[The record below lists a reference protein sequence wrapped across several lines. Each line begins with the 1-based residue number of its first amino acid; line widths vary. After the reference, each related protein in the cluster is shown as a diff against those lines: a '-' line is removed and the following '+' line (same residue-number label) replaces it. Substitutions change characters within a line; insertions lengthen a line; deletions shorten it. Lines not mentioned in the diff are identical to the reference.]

1 MKIKLKPLKDHNPI
15 ATLHRSSENHL
26 PMQHLRELVQN
37 SIEAGAKKIRLY
49 EEPQF
54 LEQGIRKLAISD
66 DGPGMSPA
74 EMQGYLTV
82 FNRSSKSTGLDVHG
96 NFGWGARVST
106 MQGNPH
112 GVVYISYSE
121 AEPRGC
127 VVCYAQSCLVEF
139 AGVEPIEGTTHVYRL
154 DDLEQAAPD
163 GVLGCKLWD
172 CKTRSTVKTTG
183 MIVLLLGE
191 DHEASSCV
199 DLNGTKLTLTKTTQ
213 YFNDRYDVL
222 PDGVSLSIAMRGTSF
237 QCYGLS
243 SHLENLMES
252 YEVIE
257 HGGFT
262 IEVYITKT
270 RRELRAEKA
279 SKGEVGHNIN
289 EAYYFGF
296 EEYAYERGWYAL
308 EYKGELYRNEK
319 PSFDVARS
327 WGIHDSTVIPKV
339 KLVVHPPHAV
349 MFKNGNVREPGVMP
363 NPERSA
369 LIWRHKRGS
378 EARDNLIPLDKVKEY
393 FSKNHPPKLKALLDR
408 AYDEARNRLSKLDL
422 KSEKDRMR
430 DFWQMAYKP
439 TSRVNPK
446 KEGDAPYSKP
456 EPQSRSKR
464 KPEPEPRPEPNP
476 SPTPQLKN
484 LDPAG
489 EFTGEL
495 VKSDGDVKSD
505 VIFLEETHDKYEHYK
520 DLLTSEASNKYYPMF
535 FEHHPNKNAF
545 ICWVYREHDI
555 FARMSKYFVKIYAK
569 EAKRI
574 GMNKDQLEREV
585 WSTLQDIYEG
595 HITMMGLGLV
605 NSYNKKEIVK
615 REFNVMTQRPP
626 MLLYLKSL
634 DTIVLDRATKDI
646 GKALK
651 LKSRKSS

>member
-1 MKIKLKPLKDHNPI
+1 MKIRLRPLKDHNPI
-15 ATLHRSSENHL
+15 ATLRRSSENHL

-74 EMQGYLTV
+74 EMQDYLTV

-127 VVCYAQSCLVEF
+127 AVMYQQMQVVEF
-139 AGVEPIEGTTHVYRL
+139 SGVKPIEGTSHVYRL

-163 GVLGCKLWD
+163 GVLGCKLWN
-172 CKTRSTVKTTG
+172 CKARSTVKATG

-199 DLNGTKLTLTKTTQ
+199 DLNGAELNLTKTLQ

-222 PDGVSLSIAMRGTSF
+222 PDGVSVSVSMRKTSSASH
-237 QCYGLS
+237 GLS
-243 SHLENLMES
+243 SNLEGIMET

-257 HGGFT
+257 HNGFT

-270 RRELRAEKA
+270 RRELKAEKVA
-279 SKGEVGHNIN
+279 RGEVGHNIN
-289 EAYYFGF
+289 EAQYIGF
-296 EEYAYERGWYAL
+296 EEYGYERGWYAL

-349 MFKNGNVREPGVMP
+349 TFKNGNVRTPGVMP

-378 EARDNLIPLDKVKEY
+378 EARDNLIPLDELKDY
-393 FSKNHPPKLKALLDR
+393 FSKNHPPKLKELLDR
-408 AYDEARNRLSKLDL
+408 AYDEARSKLSKLDL

-446 KEGDAPYSKP
+446 KDGDAPYSKP
-456 EPQSRSKR
+456 KPSSRSKP
-464 KPEPEPRPEPNP
+464 KPEPEPRPDPNP
-476 SPTPQLKN
+476 SPTPRLKT

-495 VKSDGDVKSD
+495 VESDGEVNAD
-505 VIFLEETHDKYEHYK
+505 VIFLDKSHDKYEHYK
-520 DLLTSEASNKYYPMF
+520 ELLASDASNKYYPMF
-535 FEHHPNKNAF
+535 FEHRPDKNAF
-545 ICWVYREHDI
+545 ICWVLQEHDI
-555 FARMSKYFVKIYAK
+555 FARMSKYFTKLYAK

-574 GMNKDQLEREV
+574 GMSSDHLEREV
-585 WSTLQDIYEG
+585 WSTLHDLYEG
-595 HITMMGLGLV
+595 HITMMGIGLV
-605 NSYNKKEIVK
+605 NSYNKREIVK

-634 DTIVLDRATKDI
+634 DSIVLEKATKDI

-651 LKSRKSS
+651 LKARKSS